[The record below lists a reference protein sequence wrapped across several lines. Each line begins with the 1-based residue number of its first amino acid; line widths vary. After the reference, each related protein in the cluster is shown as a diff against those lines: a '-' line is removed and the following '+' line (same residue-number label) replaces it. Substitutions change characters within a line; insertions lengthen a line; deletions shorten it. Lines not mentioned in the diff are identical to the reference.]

1 MNRTLLIFIMIGTA
15 LMVMVMSEKQN
26 LSDLNTSPWEIDI
39 HKNGNIRVFGIT
51 LGKTTIQ
58 DANQIL
64 ASFPETR
71 LIMDTPQARL
81 VAVYDELN
89 LGGYLAN
96 IELNY
101 ALDENTLKNLTENT
115 AVLTDKNYGKIDKD
129 IELSLLST
137 VINGLTYKPGIEYD
151 IDAIL
156 QRFGQPVNE
165 VKLSDTSTRLEYPDM
180 GLEIMI
186 DTQAPDY
193 FKYQPLSK
201 PVIN

>member
-1 MNRTLLIFIMIGTA
+1 MIGTA

-137 VINGLTYKPGIEYD
+137 VINGLTYKPDIEYD

-201 PVIN
+201 QVIN

>member
-115 AVLTDKNYGKIDKD
+115 AVLADKNYGKIDKD

-201 PVIN
+201 PSD

>member
-39 HKNGNIRVFGIT
+39 HKNGYIRVFGIT

-137 VINGLTYKPGIEYD
+137 VINGLTYKPDIEYD

-201 PVIN
+201 QVIN